1 MKDRIQNHA
10 VIASVLLFFVVT
22 ILAGVWLVHFNQ
34 RELETSLRASLEL
47 KEKRLQELADITD
60 RNGADEIVTKIIAD
74 CSRRPEFE
82 SLLVRLSE
90 LNGKELLTLQNL
102 EDACGGFYAERKA
115 LMVSKLEQEFQ
126 NYSETVKFLLLL
138 TSHDS
143 VSYHVAD
150 WNALVTL
157 EQERSDLLTEQR
169 VLQKEIITA
178 LMQGSSVQS
187 TRVQDL
193 VHEAQEIAEL
203 LTVHDRQIDEKRD
216 ALMVP

>member
-10 VIASVLLFFVVT
+10 VIASALLFFVVT

-34 RELETSLRASLEL
+34 RELETSLRASLES

-82 SLLVRLSE
+82 SLLVRLAG

-143 VSYHVAD
+143 VSYRVAD
-150 WNALVTL
+150 WNTLVTL

-169 VLQKEIITA
+169 VLQEEIITA
-178 LMQGSSVQS
+178 LMQGSLVQS
-187 TRVQDL
+187 ARVQDL
-193 VHEAQEIAEL
+193 VQEAQEIAEL

-216 ALMVP
+216 ALMAL